1 MEITM
6 KTGNIYFASDKAI
19 YDALLQRKFK
29 NIDLKELFLDRGIF
43 LSESTDR
50 NEVALYFSRL
60 NHDYFDH
67 QKIANALSVENRKE
81 KTSVLYIGNVGTDA
95 IIESSLHSV
104 STDQSAIGDEA
115 VVTVTDKGLE
125 LKITYTEVN
134 YNKSEFRQV
143 SQKTGVILF
152 EKTDSGYVLRSSQ
165 TDYVNDIK
173 TKILDA
179 MSEKSDSKL
188 EILDFDLSDISDS
201 SIRNKFFDLLRN
213 GLDAL
218 TSVDVSD
225 VYVYH
230 PEIINEDEDSELDVH
245 IRKVSLAGNRV
256 SDSEQLA
263 SLYEKGFHT
272 WKMRWKVQE
281 SVDSDRYEIEAQFDD
296 PEHCSGFSYSILGV
310 YHHKGIG
317 AQPGVSAYSIQ
328 RKHLSPLQTIIL
340 SRKME
345 LAAKKAFESIR
356 AKIQVDSKAV
366 DNLLGGSEG

>member
-1 MEITM
+1 M

-29 NIDLKELFLDRGIF
+29 SVDLKELFLDRGIF

-67 QKIANALSVENRKE
+67 QKIANVLNVESRKE
-81 KTSVLYIGNVGTDA
+81 KTSVLYVGNVSADS

-104 STDQSAIGDEA
+104 STDQNAIGDEA
-115 VVTVTDKGLE
+115 VVTLTDKGLE
-125 LKITYTEVN
+125 LKIKYTEVN

-165 TDYVNDIK
+165 TDYVNDIRS
-173 TKILDA
+173 KILDA
-179 MSEKSDSKL
+179 ISEKSDAKL
-188 EILDFDLSDISDS
+188 EILDFDLSYIDS
-201 SIRNKFFDLLRN
+201 GNRNKFFDFLRN

-218 TSVDVSD
+218 SSVDVSD

-230 PEIINEDEDSELDVH
+230 PDIINEDEDSELDVH
-245 IRKVSLAGNRV
+245 IRKVSLTGNRV

-281 SVDSDRYEIEAQFDD
+281 SVDSDRYEVEAQFED
-296 PEHCSGFSYSILGV
+296 PEHCTGFSYSILGI

-317 AQPGVSAYSIQ
+317 AQPGASAYSSQ

-345 LAAKKAFESIR
+345 QAAKKAFEAIR
-356 AKIQVDSKAV
+356 AKIQVDSSAV
-366 DNLLGGSEG
+366 DNLLRGSEG